1 MKKYFGGLSF
11 YKRALMIGIPV
22 MLQSLIQSLVSL
34 VDNFMVAGLGD
45 VKMSGVS
52 VAGQILFVFMVLSNA
67 VCAAGGIYM
76 TQFSG
81 ANQRAGMQQALRF
94 KLYLIGSFIALYLLV
109 CFAFPRQVLSLMV
122 IGNAEAEAI
131 LDAGEEYMRLMG
143 FMGIP
148 FCISVVLA
156 TSMREIGQVR
166 VPLVIS
172 VIGTLVNTCLNWVLI
187 YGNLGAPRLEVRGAA
202 YATLIARFVEMAL
215 YIAYV
220 LRHPQ
225 PYLGKRGERLRTD
238 WQLFGA
244 ILRRGWLML
253 FSEVLWVV
261 SETVT
266 TAVYNGRGGADVVSG
281 MSAGWGIV
289 NLLFVSFGG
298 INTATAVII
307 GKTLGQGQL
316 DEARKQKTW
325 MLSASVV
332 FGLFMTLM
340 GGLATLLTPLV
351 FGHLSLVAQ
360 GICRDLVLLV
370 SLYMPLWIYSNV
382 QFSVARAG
390 GDTVM
395 GAVVDGFVTLGVV
408 IPGIFLL
415 AQWTVWGPVLMYGA
429 LKLTDILKIIIA
441 HLWLKK
447 EKWVK
452 NLAAQPAQ

>member
-1 MKKYFGGLSF
+1 MKRYFGSLSF
-11 YKRALMIGIPV
+11 YRQALMIGIPV

-52 VAGQILFVFMVLSNA
+52 IAGQILFVFIVLSNA
-67 VCAAGGIYM
+67 ICAAGGIYM

-81 ANQRAGMQQALRF
+81 AKNRDGMRQALRF
-94 KLYLIGSFIALYLLV
+94 KFYLIGAFIAVYLLV
-109 CFAFPRQVLSLMV
+109 CFVFPRQILNLMV

-143 FMGIP
+143 FMGVP

-166 VPLVIS
+166 APLVIS
-172 VIGTLVNTCLNWVLI
+172 VIGTLVNTGLNWVLI

-215 YIAYV
+215 YIFYV
-220 LRHPQ
+220 RRNPQ
-225 PYLGKRGERLRTD
+225 PFLGKRGEKLPTD
-238 WQLFGA
+238 WKLFGN

-253 FSEVLWVV
+253 FSEVLWVA

-281 MSAGWGIV
+281 MSAGWVIV

-298 INTATAVII
+298 INTATSVII
-307 GKTLGQGQL
+307 GKTLGKGLL
-316 DEARKQKTW
+316 DEAREQKTW
-325 MLSASVV
+325 MLSAALV
-332 FGLFMTLM
+332 FGCFMTLM
-340 GGLATLLTPLV
+340 GALVTLLTPLV
-351 FGHLSLVAQ
+351 FGHLSQVAQ

-370 SLYMPLWIYSNV
+370 SLYMPLWVYSNV

-395 GAVVDGFVTLGVV
+395 GAVVDGFVTLLVV
-408 IPGIFLL
+408 IPGILLL
-415 AQWTVWGPVLMYGA
+415 ARLTNWGPVLMYGV
-429 LKLTDILKIIIA
+429 LKLTDFVKIVIA

-452 NLAAQPAQ
+452 NLTVQAD

>member
-1 MKKYFGGLSF
+1 VRRYFGSLSF
-11 YKRALMIGIPV
+11 YRQALMIGIPV

-52 VAGQILFVFMVLSNA
+52 VVGQILFVFMVLSNA
-67 VCAAGGIYM
+67 ICAAGGIYM

-81 ANQRAGMQQALRF
+81 AKDREGMRQALRF
-94 KLYLIGSFIALYLLV
+94 KIYMIGGFIVLYLMV
-109 CFAFPRQVLSLMV
+109 CFAFPRQVLRLMV

-143 FMGIP
+143 YMGVP
-148 FCISVVLA
+148 FCVSVVLA

-166 VPLVIS
+166 APLVIS
-172 VIGTLVNTCLNWVLI
+172 VIGTLVNTALNWVLI

-202 YATLIARFVEMAL
+202 YATLVARTVEMAL
-215 YIAYV
+215 YVAFVWRY
-220 LRHPQ
+220 PQ
-225 PYLGKRGERLRTD
+225 PFLGKRGERMRTD
-238 WQLFGA
+238 WKLFGA

-281 MSAGWGIV
+281 MSAGWAIV

-307 GKTLGQGQL
+307 GKTLGRGEL
-316 DEARKQKTW
+316 DEARRQKDW
-325 MLSASVV
+325 MLSAAVV
-332 FGLFMTLM
+332 FGLFMTLT
-340 GGLATLLTPLV
+340 GGLVTLLTPVV
-351 FGHLSLVAQ
+351 FGDLSPVAQ
-360 GICRDLVLLV
+360 RICRDLVLLI
-370 SLYMPLWIYSNV
+370 SLYMPPWVYSNV

-395 GAVVDGFVTLGVV
+395 GAVVDGCVTLALV
-408 IPGIFLL
+408 IPGILLL
-415 AQWTVWGPVLMYGA
+415 ARWTDWGPVLMYGV
-429 LKLTDILKIIIA
+429 LKLTDIVKIVVA
-441 HLWLKK
+441 YLWLRK
-447 EKWVK
+447 EIWVK
-452 NLAAQPAQ
+452 NLTAQEA

>member
-1 MKKYFGGLSF
+1 MKKYFGSLSF
-11 YKRALMIGIPV
+11 YKQALMIGVPV

-67 VCAAGGIYM
+67 ICAAGGIYM

-81 ANQRAGMQQALRF
+81 AKNRDGMRQALRF
-94 KLYLIGSFIALYLLV
+94 KFYLIGSFIALYLLV
-109 CFAFPRQVLSLMV
+109 CFAFPRQILSLMV

-166 VPLVIS
+166 APLVIS
-172 VIGTLVNTCLNWVLI
+172 VIGTLVNTGLNWVLI

-202 YATLIARFVEMAL
+202 YATMIARFFEMAL
-215 YIAYV
+215 YIFYV
-220 LRHPQ
+220 LRNPQ
-225 PYLGKRGERLRTD
+225 PFLGKRGEKLPTD
-238 WQLFGA
+238 WKLFGN

-253 FSEVLWVV
+253 FSEVLWVI

-281 MSAGWGIV
+281 MSAGWAM
-289 NLLFVSFGG
+289 LFVSFGG
-298 INTATAVII
+298 INTATSVII
-307 GKTLGQGQL
+307 GKTLGKGQL

-325 MLSASVV
+325 MLSAAVV
-332 FGLFMTLM
+332 FGLFMTGM
-340 GGLATLLTPLV
+340 GGLVTLLTPLV
-351 FGHLSLVAQ
+351 FSHLSQVAQ
-360 GICRDLVLLV
+360 EICRDLVLLV
-370 SLYMPLWIYSNV
+370 SLYMPLWVYTNV

-395 GAVVDGFVTLGVV
+395 GAVVDGGVTLLVV
-408 IPGIFLL
+408 IPGILLL
-415 AQWTVWGPVLMYGA
+415 ANLTNWGPVLMYGV
-429 LKLTDILKIIIA
+429 LKLTDFVKIVTA
-441 HLWLKK
+441 HLWLRK

-452 NLAAQPAQ
+452 NLTVRVA

>member
-1 MKKYFGGLSF
+1 
-11 YKRALMIGIPV
+11 MIGVPV

-67 VCAAGGIYM
+67 ICAAGGIYM

-81 ANQRAGMQQALRF
+81 AKNRNGMRQALRF
-94 KLYLIGSFIALYLLV
+94 KFYLIGSFIAIYLLV
-109 CFAFPRQVLSLMV
+109 CFVFPRQILSLMV

-131 LDAGEEYMRLMG
+131 LDTGEEYMRLMG
-143 FMGIP
+143 FMGVP
-148 FCISVVLA
+148 FCVSVVLA

-166 VPLVIS
+166 APLVIS
-172 VIGTLVNTCLNWVLI
+172 VIGTLVNTGLNWVLI

-202 YATLIARFVEMAL
+202 YATLIARFVEMML
-215 YIAYV
+215 YILYV
-220 LRHPQ
+220 LRNPQ
-225 PYLGKRGERLRTD
+225 PFLGKRGEKLPTD
-238 WQLFGA
+238 WKLFGD

-253 FSEVLWVV
+253 FSEVLWVI

-281 MSAGWGIV
+281 MSAGWAIV

-298 INTATAVII
+298 INTATSVII
-307 GKTLGQGQL
+307 GKTLGKGQL

-325 MLSASVV
+325 MLSAAVV
-332 FGLFMTLM
+332 FGLFMTLI
-340 GGLATLLTPLV
+340 GALVTLLTPLV
-351 FGHLSLVAQ
+351 FGHLSHVAQ

-370 SLYMPLWIYSNV
+370 ALYMPLWVYTNV

-395 GAVVDGFVTLGVV
+395 GAVVDVGVTLLVV
-408 IPGIFLL
+408 IPGILLL
-415 AQWTVWGPVLMYGA
+415 ANVTNWGPVLMYGV
-429 LKLTDILKIIIA
+429 LKLTDFVKIVTA

-447 EKWVK
+447 EKWLK
-452 NLAAQPAQ
+452 NLTVRVA

>member
-1 MKKYFGGLSF
+1 
-11 YKRALMIGIPV
+11 MIGIPV
-22 MLQSLIQSLVSL
+22 MLQALIQSLVSL

-67 VCAAGGIYM
+67 ICAAGGIYM

-81 ANQRAGMQQALRF
+81 AKNKAGMRQALRF
-94 KLYLIGSFIALYLLV
+94 KFYLLGSFIAVYLLV
-109 CFAFPRQVLSLMV
+109 CLVFPRQILSMMV
-122 IGNAEAEAI
+122 VGNTEAEAI

-148 FCISVVLA
+148 FCVSVVLA

-166 VPLVIS
+166 APLIIS
-172 VIGTLVNTCLNWVLI
+172 VIGTLVNCALNWVLI

-202 YATLIARFVEMAL
+202 YATIIARLVEMAL
-215 YIAYV
+215 YILFVVRY
-220 LRHPQ
+220 PQ
-225 PYLGKRGERLRTD
+225 PFLEKHSEKLRTD
-238 WQLFGA
+238 WKLVGS

-253 FSEVLWVV
+253 FSELLWVI

-281 MSAGWGIV
+281 MSAGWAIV

-298 INTATAVII
+298 INTATSVII
-307 GKTLGQGQL
+307 GKTLGEGQL
-316 DEARKQKTW
+316 DEARNQKTW
-325 MLSASVV
+325 MLSAAVV

-340 GGLATLLTPLV
+340 GAMVTLLTPLV
-351 FGHLSLVAQ
+351 FGHLSQVAQ

-370 SLYMPLWIYSNV
+370 SLYMPLWIYTNV

-395 GAVVDGFVTLGVV
+395 GAVVDGGVTLLVV
-408 IPGIFLL
+408 IPGILLL
-415 AQWTVWGPVLMYGA
+415 ARLTDWGPVLMYGV
-429 LKLTDILKIIIA
+429 LKLTDFVKIIIA

-452 NLAAQPAQ
+452 NLTTQEA